1 MDHSELVQE
10 MVLLEKL
17 TAQERLKHAKRRRQQ
32 QLANWARREAS
43 LGNGT
48 IISSSMTNG
57 TITSISNSR
66 KLKSI
71 RTKEFLV
78 QFPAN
83 VVLLEATAR
92 QDVEEVRS
100 LLKSGKYNPN
110 TANEDG
116 LTPMH
121 QCSIDNSDQILRLLI
136 EHGGDV
142 NAKDRDLW
150 TPLHAA
156 ATCGH
161 IHICKIL
168 IENGAEL
175 LALNADGNMPYDIC
189 DDDQTLDYIET
200 QMDRI
205 GITQEMI
212 DSKRGHVENQMLIDL
227 NLLAKK
233 SLTSVRSID
242 DILSYR
248 NDEGATPLHIA
259 SANGYLSVVE
269 YLLQRHVSINLQ
281 DADGWCP
288 IHAAA
293 FWCQQPT
300 LNADGWCPIHAAAF
314 WCQQPTLTQLI
325 EAGADIYEKI
335 PDGRS
340 AVDLCEDPDIRSY
353 MIEFRE
359 QSVRN
364 QAKAAAAA
372 AAAAAAQLE
381 QNLSTPIPINN
392 RIHFGT
398 NSLPH
403 GTTPRTGTLYESRSS
418 ISSPYGSGS
427 SLNRTSSIR
436 RASLRDREKVK
447 KLNENFLDVLQA
459 KDKIQEDAD
468 ENATNPTNPT
478 LTNGTIPSKPITKEE
493 CSSSTTTTDSTV
505 RETATTT
512 VPIKKSLSIPAVGIP
527 LPPLKVPQPLPPTQA
542 TADTLSDV
550 KRRREERRRGI
561 GTPASTAIHPPP
573 PPPPPSPPK
582 SIPLPLASI
591 PINHDNNTKM
601 SNGNHSLTKNDPI
614 PNYSAKKYMEIHGHI
629 EDDDREKRI
638 CCTIL

>member
-1 MDHSELVQE
+1 MEHSELVQE
-10 MVLLEKL
+10 MILLEKL

-32 QLANWARREAS
+32 QLANWTRREAS

-57 TITSISNSR
+57 TVTSISNNR

-71 RTKEFLV
+71 RTKQFLV
-78 QFPAN
+78 QFPVN

-92 QDVEEVRS
+92 QDVDEVRS

-161 IHICKIL
+161 ILICKIL
-168 IENGAEL
+168 IENNAEL

-212 DSKRGHVENQMLIDL
+212 DNKRGHVENQMLIDL

-233 SLTSVRSID
+233 SLTSIRSID

-269 YLLQRHVSINLQ
+269 YLLQQHVSINLQ

-300 LNADGWCPIHAAAF
+300 L
-314 WCQQPTLTQLI
+314 TQLI
-325 EAGADIYEKI
+325 GAGADIYEKI

-359 QSVRN
+359 QCVRN

-381 QNLSTPIPINN
+381 QKLSTPILMNN

-468 ENATNPTNPT
+468 ENATNPT

-505 RETATTT
+505 RDTATTT
-512 VPIKKSLSIPAVGIP
+512 VPIKRSSGIPAAEIP

-542 TADTLSDV
+542 TADTLSAV

-561 GTPASTAIHPPP
+561 GTPASTAIFSPPP
-573 PPPPPSPPK
+573 APPPPSPPK

-614 PNYSAKKYMEIHGHI
+614 PNYSSKKYMEIHGHI

>member
-32 QLANWARREAS
+32 QLANWARREVS
-43 LGNGT
+43 LNNNT
-48 IISSSMTNG
+48 IISSTMING
-57 TITSISNSR
+57 TLTSISNN
-66 KLKSI
+66 KKSKSV
-71 RTKEFLV
+71 RSKNFLV
-78 QFPAN
+78 QFPEN
-83 VVLLEATAR
+83 IVLLEATAR
-92 QDVEEVRS
+92 QDVDEVRN
-100 LLKSGKYNPN
+100 LLQSGKYNPN

-116 LTPMH
+116 LTPIH

-136 EHGGDV
+136 EYGGDV

-161 IHICKIL
+161 IQICKIL

-212 DSKRGHVENQMLIDL
+212 DKTRAQVENQMLSDL
-227 NLLAKK
+227 KTLAKK
-233 SLTSVRSID
+233 SLSSARSID

-248 NDEGATPLHIA
+248 NEEGATPLHIA
-259 SANGYLSVVE
+259 SANGYQTVVE
-269 YLLQRHVSINLQ
+269 YLLQQHVSINLQ
-281 DADGWCP
+281 DADGWSP

-293 FWCQQPT
+293 FWCQQPI
-300 LNADGWCPIHAAAF
+300 LS
-314 WCQQPTLTQLI
+314 QLI

-340 AVDLCEDPDIRSY
+340 AVDLCDDPDLRTY
-353 MIEFRE
+353 MIDFRE
-359 QSVRN
+359 QCVRN
-364 QAKAAAAA
+364 KERAAAEAAAAA
-372 AAAAAAQLE
+372 AAAAAAQVAQL
-381 QNLSTPIPINN
+381 QQKTNTTNLINT
-392 RIHFGT
+392 RLQIGT

-403 GTTPRTGTLYESRSS
+403 GITPRTGTLYESRSS

-459 KDKIQEDAD
+459 KDKIQEDVD
-468 ENATNPTNPT
+468 ENSTNPTI
-478 LTNGTIPSKPITKEE
+478 TNGTIPSKVVNKEE
-493 CSSSTTTTDSTV
+493 CSSSTTTTTTTDSTI
-505 RETATTT
+505 RETTTT
-512 VPIKKSLSIPAVGIP
+512 TNLIKKPTNTLVIDLS
-527 LPPLKVPQPLPPTQA
+527 LPPLKVPPPLPPVQT

-550 KRRREERRRGI
+550 KRRREERRRGVGGPSSSSNI
-561 GTPASTAIHPPP
+561 L
-573 PPPPPSPPK
+573 PPPPSPPTVK
-582 SIPLPLASI
+582 SLPLPTI
-591 PINHDNNTKM
+591 EIKQETNYKI
-601 SNGNHSLTKNDPI
+601 SNGNHLSAINDPI
-614 PNYSAKKYMEIHGHI
+614 NNYSAKKYIEMHSHI
-629 EDDDREKRI
+629 SDDDREKRI